1 MHDHIRRKQ
10 LEAHMAYYDRAL
22 RSLMEL
28 IEGTL
33 SLMKGDGLTEAVVR
47 LGKASLEIEDAWAAL
62 VREHASSIV
71 ANKEHGEPRGTDGDM
86 E

>member
-1 MHDHIRRKQ
+1 M
-10 LEAHMAYYDRAL
+10 
-22 RSLMEL
+22 

-33 SLMKGDGLTEAVVR
+33 SLMKVDGLTEVVVR

-71 ANKEHGEPRGTDGDM
+71 ANKEHGEPRGTEGDM

>member
-1 MHDHIRRKQ
+1 VQDHISKKQ
-10 LEAHMAYYDRAL
+10 VEAHMAYYERAL
-22 RSLMEL
+22 RSLLEL

-33 SLMKGDGLTEAVVR
+33 SLMKADGLTEVVVR

-62 VREHASSIV
+62 VRDHASSIV
-71 ANKEHGEPRGTDGDM
+71 ADKEHGEPHRTEGDM